1 MIRPTP
7 GCILNDFSYPQRCP
21 GRYFST
27 MQKSGDFLG
36 KTFEQRW
43 PTMEP
48 VILKLL
54 QQEPVSQGEWQ
65 DLFYD
70 VHSICMWDDKGPIKI
85 FDRLQDDI
93 LLFIKHAQS
102 RVLAEREEQALLKAY
117 IVEWRK
123 FFTQSNYLPAPFQH
137 LERAMQGRTSTT
149 SRSSSSNTGT
159 TNNNNHS
166 QYNNNNN
173 NNNNTGSS
181 GSGGAGGTKKGLH
194 EESIVRK
201 LMLDSWNQ
209 SIFINIKDRLQESA
223 MKLVHAERMGEVID
237 SQLVIGVRESY
248 VSLCS
253 NPDYK
258 SEIYKTNFE
267 TAYLQVSFCFPFIFI
282 ITTAVGNDNLILPF
296 RPPSPF
302 TACRPASSCR

>member
-1 MIRPTP
+1 
-7 GCILNDFSYPQRCP
+7 
-21 GRYFST
+21 
-27 MQKSGDFLG
+27 MQKADFG

-54 QQEPVSQGEWQ
+54 QQVPVSQGEWQ

-85 FDRLQDDI
+85 FDRLQEDI
-93 LLFIKHAQS
+93 LLFIKQAQL

-149 SRSSSSNTGT
+149 ARGNTGNSGSN
-159 TNNNNHS
+159 NNNNHS

-173 NNNNTGSS
+173 STASS
-181 GSGGAGGTKKGLH
+181 GSSSGGGGSSSGTAKKGLH

-223 MKLVHAERMGEVID
+223 MKLVHAERNGEVID
-237 SQLVIGVRESY
+237 SHLVIGVRESY

-258 SEIYKTNFE
+258 CEIYKTNFE
-267 TAYLQVSFCFPFIFI
+267 TAYLQVSG
-282 ITTAVGNDNLILPF
+282 ADG
-296 RPPSPF
+296 RP
-302 TACRPASSCR
+302 

>member
-1 MIRPTP
+1 
-7 GCILNDFSYPQRCP
+7 
-21 GRYFST
+21 
-27 MQKSGDFLG
+27 MQKSGDFG

-54 QQEPVSQGEWQ
+54 QQEPVSQAEWQ

-85 FDRLQDDI
+85 FDRLQENI
-93 LLFIKHAQS
+93 LMFIQQAQS

-123 FFTQSNYLPAPFQH
+123 FFTQSNYLPAPFSH
-137 LERAMQGRTSTT
+137 LERAIQGRTSTT
-149 SRSSSSNTGT
+149 SRGGGSSSAG
-159 TNNNNHS
+159 NNNNNN

-173 NNNNTGSS
+173 NSSNTGSAAS
-181 GSGGAGGTKKGLH
+181 SGGGSSGTKKGMH

-223 MKLVHAERMGEVID
+223 MKLVHAERNGEVID

-258 SEIYKTNFE
+258 CEIYKTNFE
-267 TAYLQVSFCFPFIFI
+267 TAYLQVSGDYF
-282 ITTAVGNDNLILPF
+282 
-296 RPPSPF
+296 PPSALKLIP
-302 TACRPASSCR
+302 CHSPP

>member
-1 MIRPTP
+1 
-7 GCILNDFSYPQRCP
+7 
-21 GRYFST
+21 
-27 MQKSGDFLG
+27 MQKSGDLG
-36 KTFEQRW
+36 KSFEQRW

-85 FDRLQDDI
+85 FDRLQEDI
-93 LLFIKHAQS
+93 LMFIQQAQS

-149 SRSSSSNTGT
+149 SRGSSSNSAAQN
-159 TNNNNHS
+159 NNNNHS

-173 NNNNTGSS
+173 NTGSS
-181 GSGGAGGTKKGLH
+181 GTGSGSGSGTKKGMH

-223 MKLVHAERMGEVID
+223 MKLVHAERNGEVID

-267 TAYLQVSFCFPFIFI
+267 TAYLQVS
-282 ITTAVGNDNLILPF
+282 
-296 RPPSPF
+296 
-302 TACRPASSCR
+302 

>member
-1 MIRPTP
+1 
-7 GCILNDFSYPQRCP
+7 
-21 GRYFST
+21 
-27 MQKSGDFLG
+27 MQKTGDLC
-36 KTFEQRW
+36 KSFEQRW

-54 QQEPVSQGEWQ
+54 QQVPVSQAEWQ
-65 DLFYD
+65 NLFYD

-85 FDRLQDDI
+85 FDRLQEDI
-93 LLFIKHAQS
+93 LLFIKQAQL

-137 LERAMQGRTSTT
+137 LERAMQGRASTSV
-149 SRSSSSNTGT
+149 RGSSGAS
-159 TNNNNHS
+159 NNNNHS

-173 NNNNTGSS
+173 NSGSGGGAAPAAAGGNSGSSSS
-181 GSGGAGGTKKGLH
+181 GSGSTKKGMH

-223 MKLVHAERMGEVID
+223 MKLVHAERNGEVID

-267 TAYLQVSFCFPFIFI
+267 TAYLQVSGFVFNRVTMIVIIIFIFSLGDQ
-282 ITTAVGNDNLILPF
+282 VLLLP
-296 RPPSPF
+296 SGQ
-302 TACRPASSCR
+302 

>member
-1 MIRPTP
+1 
-7 GCILNDFSYPQRCP
+7 
-21 GRYFST
+21 
-27 MQKSGDFLG
+27 
-36 KTFEQRW
+36 
-43 PTMEP
+43 MEP

-54 QQEPVSQGEWQ
+54 QQEPVSQAEWQ

-85 FDRLQDDI
+85 FDRLQEDI
-93 LLFIKHAQS
+93 LLFIKQAQS

-137 LERAMQGRTSTT
+137 LERAMQGRSSTS
-149 SRSSSSNTGT
+149 SRGSSSASVG
-159 TNNNNHS
+159 NNNNNN
-166 QYNNNNN
+166 QYNN

-181 GSGGAGGTKKGLH
+181 GSSSGKKGLH

-209 SIFINIKDRLQESA
+209 SIFINIKDRLQDSA

-253 NPDYK
+253 NDYK
-258 SEIYKTNFE
+258 CEIYKTNFE
-267 TAYLQVSFCFPFIFI
+267 TAYLQVS
-282 ITTAVGNDNLILPF
+282 LP
-296 RPPSPF
+296 
-302 TACRPASSCR
+302 